1 MIPWVG
7 VNVVAKE
14 IEKGSALGK
23 TDTRGVRLV
32 AFGEAVQ
39 KYEEKFWVD
48 LIDGSITEIQFFG
61 AEPNGIRRLSRNL

>member
-1 MIPWVG
+1 MIPWGG

-32 AFGEAVQ
+32 AFDEAIQ
-39 KYEEKFWVD
+39 KNEEK
-48 LIDGSITEIQFFG
+48 S
-61 AEPNGIRRLSRNL
+61 